1 MRLIVRPWGKEAR
14 LVGGWLVAAAAA
26 AAAPVAV
33 VEVVDVVP
41 EVRVG

>member
-1 MRLIVRPWGKEAR
+1 ME
-14 LVGGWLVAAAAA
+14 GWFGVEVAAT
-26 AAAPVAV
+26 PVAV